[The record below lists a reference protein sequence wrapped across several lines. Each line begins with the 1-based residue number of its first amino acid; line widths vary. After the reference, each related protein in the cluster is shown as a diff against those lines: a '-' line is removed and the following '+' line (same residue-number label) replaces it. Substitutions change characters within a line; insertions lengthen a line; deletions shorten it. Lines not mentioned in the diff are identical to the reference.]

1 MNDHVVDGG
10 GYVGCEYTKI
20 EDRNASRTT
29 IEDVIGMYGVSL
41 HGDDNDDEQQDH
53 AGDDGFVDVHHHHS
67 IMRDRKTGGRPNDRR
82 FRGSA
87 SEAVK
92 VHQASH
98 AASKL

>member
-1 MNDHVVDGG
+1 MIGNPFTLETDKNWKAMNDHVVDGG

-20 EDRNASRTT
+20 KDRDASRTT

-67 IMRDRKTGGRPNDRR
+67 IMRY
-82 FRGSA
+82 
-87 SEAVK
+87 
-92 VHQASH
+92 
-98 AASKL
+98 